1 MKCPFCGF
9 LEDKVV
15 DSRESREGD
24 AIRRR
29 RECLKCER
37 RFTSYERID
46 EIPYMV
52 IKKDGRRETF
62 DRNKVMAGLLRACE
76 KRPVPSS
83 KLDSIVNAVEKY
95 VQESPER
102 ERPTSK
108 IGEVIMRR
116 LKELDKVAY
125 VRFASVYLEFEDV
138 SEFMTELKTLV
149 RARAGRFQLFAG
161 HRAGPIDHQQLGIVR
176 PLVGLRRGDH
186 DARPAATSVIRSRA
200 RRRRDTTCSSSR
212 RPRSSCDSSRRS
224 TRRSPS
230 C

>member
-15 DSRESREGD
+15 DSRESREGE

-29 RECLKCER
+29 RECLRCER

-52 IKKDGRRETF
+52 VKKDGRRETF
-62 DRNKVMAGLLRACE
+62 DRSKVMAGLLRACE
-76 KRPVPSS
+76 KRPVPSA
-83 KLDSIVNAVEKY
+83 KLDSIVNSVEKY

-108 IGEVIMRR
+108 IGETIMRR

-138 SEFMTELKTLV
+138 SEFMNELKQLV
-149 RARAGRFQLFAG
+149 RTRGGSSGARKN
-161 HRAGPIDHQQLGIVR
+161 
-176 PLVGLRRGDH
+176 
-186 DARPAATSVIRSRA
+186 
-200 RRRRDTTCSSSR
+200 
-212 RPRSSCDSSRRS
+212 
-224 TRRSPS
+224 
-230 C
+230 